1 MLIKKLKADNKK
13 FQETIDIKSIEIK
26 QLKSE
31 METIKKEKKAFSVA
45 LKGSKKLKSLKIPLL
60 RKGKYSRGKLLI

>member
-31 METIKKEKKAFSVA
+31 METIKKEKKAFWA
-45 LKGSKKLKSLKIPLL
+45 
-60 RKGKYSRGKLLI
+60 